1 MLKVVGLITGRS
13 VEEIVEAHAE
23 QDVGGATPRGL
34 VVSEVV
40 DVLRGELAAGAFFE
54 SWWDDRT
61 FDGGPE
67 VEGGRPDRPEWPP
80 LAALGGS
87 WWLTTEHVFKSPDR
101 DRSGNERIKVIGTAY
116 RGDGYSVRSFF
127 DYWRD
132 VHAPLSARAPGLGG
146 YVVSEVLRHLAGP
159 IQTDAFVE
167 QWWPDRATLDAAS
180 DSPEVAAAWDDVLK
194 YAKPTGTFWV
204 TREHIAIAPTG
215 TGPGSLER

>member
-13 VEEIVEAHAE
+13 VEEIVDAQAG
-23 QDVGGATPRGL
+23 QGGEGGSPRGL
-34 VVSEVV
+34 VVSEVL
-40 DVLRGELAAGAFFE
+40 DVLRGELTADTFVE
-54 SWWDDRT
+54 SWWDDHL
-61 FDGGPE
+61 FDGGLE
-67 VEGGRPDRPEWPP
+67 VEAGRPGGPGWPP

-101 DRSGNERIKVIGTAY
+101 DRSGGERIKVIGTAY
-116 RGDGYSVRSFF
+116 RGDGYSIRSFF

-146 YVVSEVLRHLAGP
+146 YVVSEVVRRLAGP
-159 IQTDAFVE
+159 IATDAFVE

-180 DSPEVAAAWDDVLK
+180 ASPEVAAAWDDVLK

-204 TREHIAIAPTG
+204 TREHIAIAPAG
-215 TGPGSLER
+215 TGPGWLER